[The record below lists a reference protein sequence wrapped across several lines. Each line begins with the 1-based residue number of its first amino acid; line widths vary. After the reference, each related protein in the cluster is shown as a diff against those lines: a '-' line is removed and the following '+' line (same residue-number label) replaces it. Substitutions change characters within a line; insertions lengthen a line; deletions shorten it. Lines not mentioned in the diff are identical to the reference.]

1 VTSAD
6 PRGFQF
12 RVFGGAHA
20 STSEECDG
28 ARVHPEIGGC
38 GSIGENSFAMTVGGG
53 LDWNATPHIGLRLF
67 QAEYFMTNFASV
79 RENGARISTGVVF
92 RF

>member
-1 VTSAD
+1 
-6 PRGFQF
+6 
-12 RVFGGAHA
+12 
-20 STSEECDG
+20 
-28 ARVHPEIGGC
+28 
-38 GSIGENSFAMTVGGG
+38 MTVGGG
-53 LDWNATPHIGLRLF
+53 LDWNATPHIGVRLI